1 MDEKTL
7 NAIRDIVKSEIQR
20 EIHPLKSEI
29 RENRKLINRNYEL
42 INRNYESIKSLC
54 KVFESVISDKVA

>member
-7 NAIRDIVKSEIQR
+7 DAIRNIVKTEIQR

-29 RENRKLINRNYEL
+29 QENRKL